1 LRRGKSQAEKRAL
14 TAGLPEVRQRRE
26 KLEAKSRPTP
36 PKSLGVV
43 NIDGKRMQILKH
55 ADGRE
60 ELKEIVEVT
69 A

>member
-1 LRRGKSQAEKRAL
+1 MPANLAA
-14 TAGLPEVRQRRE
+14 
-26 KLEAKSRPTP
+26 RPTP
-36 PKSLGVV
+36 PKPLGVV

>member
-1 LRRGKSQAEKRAL
+1 
-14 TAGLPEVRQRRE
+14 
-26 KLEAKSRPTP
+26 
-36 PKSLGVV
+36 VV
-43 NIDGKRMQILKH
+43 HIDGKRMQRLKH